1 VAIIAHFAIY
11 HWHSL
16 MLHANIR
23 LNFWPLSWLVASP
36 EFHHWHHSNRPEAH
50 DKNFAGQIA
59 LWDFVFGTAHPK
71 GEKPGQ
77 YGTDDPVRATYVEQ
91 IAYPLRSAPQS
102 APQRPLDLS
111 PLRFPLAMRGA
122 KPAPEGRHQ
131 SRQPTRCICLAPT
144 TSCSMSAEPQVKRMA
159 GYTISL
165 QGKTALITGAS
176 SGFGWHFAKVLSAAG
191 AKVALGARRLDRL
204 QKLQEEIRA
213 AGGEAAAVALD
224 VTDTASVKR
233 AFDAAETALGPI
245 TILINNAGVPSGS
258 YFAKTSDEDWR
269 SVLDVNLDG
278 VFRAGREAAQRMIA
292 HGKGGSI
299 INIASILGL
308 GAIRTL
314 SSYSASKA
322 AVIALTKSMALEL
335 ARDRIRVNA
344 LAPGYF
350 STEFNDA
357 FLASEAGLRLLS
369 RVPMRRAGRLE
380 ELDGPLLLLASHA
393 GAFMT
398 GSVLT
403 VDGGHVVP
411 IG

>member
-1 VAIIAHFAIY
+1 
-11 HWHSL
+11 
-16 MLHANIR
+16 
-23 LNFWPLSWLVASP
+23 
-36 EFHHWHHSNRPEAH
+36 
-50 DKNFAGQIA
+50 
-59 LWDFVFGTAHPK
+59 
-71 GEKPGQ
+71 
-77 YGTDDPVRATYVEQ
+77 
-91 IAYPLRSAPQS
+91 
-102 APQRPLDLS
+102 
-111 PLRFPLAMRGA
+111 
-122 KPAPEGRHQ
+122 
-131 SRQPTRCICLAPT
+131 
-144 TSCSMSAEPQVKRMA
+144 MA

-176 SGFGWHFAKVLSAAG
+176 SGFGWHFAKVLSAVG
-191 AKVALGARRLDRL
+191 AKVALAARRLERL
-204 QKLQEEIRA
+204 EKLQAEIRA
-213 AGGEAAAVALD
+213 AGGEAAAVSMD
-224 VTDTASVKR
+224 VTDTASVTR
-233 AFDAAETALGPI
+233 AFDEAEAALGPI

-278 VFRAGREAAQRMIA
+278 VFRVGREAAQRMIA
-292 HGKGGSI
+292 HGKGGAI

-335 ARDRIRVNA
+335 ARDNVRVNA

-369 RVPMRRAGRLE
+369 RVPMRRAGRLG
-380 ELDGPLLLLASHA
+380 ELDGPLLLLASDA